1 MESNLPTHGQV
12 AYLQIPATDVP
23 ASAAFYAALFGWEV
37 ESGAT
42 GFTAPG
48 LIGQFFRDHAASP
61 GAGPLL
67 WITVEDMDAALTTTP
82 ANGGEV
88 LSPPAEDGPYRTLA
102 TIADPAGNTIGLVA
116 LHR

>member
-1 MESNLPTHGQV
+1 MELPTHGQLG
-12 AYLQIPATDVP
+12 YLQIPAVDVP
-23 ASAAFYAALFGWEV
+23 VSTAFYATLFGWEV

-48 LIGQFFRDHAASP
+48 LIGQFFSDHAASP

-67 WITVEDMDAALTTTP
+67 WITVDDMDAALAAAP
-82 ANGGEV
+82 ENGGEV
-88 LSPPAEDGPYRTLA
+88 LSPPEEDGPNRTLA
-102 TIADPAGNTIGLVA
+102 TIADPAGNTLGLVA